1 MNSLAER
8 KDQKRLVARTS
19 TEVQECI
26 QKAAGYSG
34 TTVSQFLIES
44 AMGRARDIIERTEI
58 LRLSSSGAEAVLAAM
73 ERPPQVNNRLRQAA
87 QRYKDN
93 MDAIPART
101 DTEET

>member
-8 KDQKRLVARTS
+8 KDQRLVARTS
-19 TEVQECI
+19 TEVQEFI
-26 QKAAGYSG
+26 QKAADYSG
-34 TTVSQFLIES
+34 ATVSQFLIDS
-44 AMGRARDIIERTEI
+44 AMERARDIVERTEI
-58 LRLSSSGAEAVLAAM
+58 LRLSSSGADAVLAAM

-101 DTEET
+101 NTEEA